1 MTTQPKLMGIF
12 AHPDDETLGAG
23 GVFAKYGAE
32 GVETYLVMAT
42 RGERGW
48 QGEPT
53 ANPGLEALGAFREQE
68 LRSAAALLG
77 IRQIDFLNYIDGDL
91 DQAQPAEIIAKLV
104 GYIRR
109 VRPQV
114 VITFGPDG
122 SYGHPDHIAISQFTT
137 AAIMQ
142 AANPAYSVAD
152 GCAPH
157 QVAKLY
163 YMVDSVCLAQTL
175 HSLGVNPA
183 IRVDGYE
190 RRLIAWEEWAI
201 TTWVDTSAH
210 WRTVLAAVACHRSQ
224 LPNLEE
230 MKLLPDDTQRHLW
243 GCGTFY
249 RALSLVNGG
258 RRVEHD
264 LFEGIPFA
272 NGKELVQ

>member
-23 GVFAKYGAE
+23 GVFAKYAAE
-32 GVETYLVMAT
+32 GVETYLIMAT
-42 RGERGW
+42 KGERGW
-48 QGEPT
+48 QGDPA
-53 ANPGLEALGAFREQE
+53 ANPGLEALGALREQE
-68 LRSAAALLG
+68 LQSAAALLG

-104 GYIRR
+104 GHIRQ

-114 VITFGPDG
+114 IITFGPDG

-137 AAIMQ
+137 AAIMC

-152 GCAPH
+152 GYAPH

-163 YMVDSVCLAQTL
+163 YMVDSVCLAQIL
-175 HSLGVNPA
+175 HSLGVDPA
-183 IRVDGYE
+183 IQVDGHE

-210 WRTVLAAVACHRSQ
+210 WRTVLEAVACHRSQ
-224 LPNLEE
+224 LPNVDE
-230 MKLLPDDTQRHLW
+230 MKLLPDEMQRRLW

-258 RRVEHD
+258 RRVERD
-264 LFEGIPFA
+264 LFEGLSFA
-272 NGKELVQ
+272 NGKELA